1 MPPKKKSGS
10 ASEKAGKV
18 PKKAADS
25 SVENPAESVVKKSSD
40 RRREKKKPFPLVGI
54 GSSAGGLE
62 SIREF
67 FMAMPRTIPEMAF
80 VVVSHLDP
88 KHESILPDLIRKYT
102 TMEVFHV
109 ENGMKVEPRRVYV
122 IPPDADLALKD
133 DKLVLSRIETTS
145 IPKAPINH
153 FFRSLAEQWGE
164 MAVGIILSGMGSDGT
179 AGIQYIKNELGMAMA
194 QEPDTAKFN
203 GMPESV
209 IHSGLADYVLPPGEM
224 PEQLI
229 EYVRRGE
236 RGSSVT
242 IEEVPSDFLRK
253 IHDILRSKTG
263 HDFSHYKESTV
274 RRRVA
279 RRMNILG
286 ISQTPKY
293 LAYLRKDDDE
303 ARFLI
308 KDFLISVTRF
318 FRDPEAFESLKEKGF
333 PHIFKNRESG
343 DSLRVWV
350 AGCATGEEAYSVA
363 IILQEYLEEHKLQ
376 MNIQIFATDLDEDA
390 VGRARLGIYA
400 GDISED
406 VSPDRLDRFFSK
418 KDDHYRISPEIRER
432 LIFAPQSIIKDPP
445 FTRLDLICCRNFL
458 IYLDTQIQKKVLPLF
473 HYSLNPGGILFLGS
487 SESISYLAEYF
498 SMVDSH
504 WKIFRR
510 NDESSINIRDEEFP
524 LRIPPLTTTV
534 RLPERAGNLSS
545 LIEKTL
551 LDNFT
556 PSAIVIDSQ
565 GNIRYIHGMVSK
577 YLQHV
582 KGQVT
587 GYNAFEMAREGLKVF
602 LITSM
607 RKMRPDSEAIQ
618 TEVRIGRQAQALDA
632 RVTIS
637 PIMAKPSGLY
647 VVLFEELHKKPF
659 NSTEQ
664 QKDRGTGKETPARI
678 QALEQELQAT
688 KEGLVTTFEELESS
702 NEELRSANEEYQSTN
717 EELQSANEEL
727 YSSKEELQSLNEE
740 LETVNAELHEKM
752 REVEGAYDE
761 MSTMLDGLSMPV
773 IFLDPDLRIRRFS
786 SSAGMIVDLI
796 EADVGRPL
804 KQLSIKTEG
813 VDLQEEVRQVMETNN
828 PVVKMVRSSEGKWYR
843 MRIAPY
849 HTEKMP
855 RPGAVLIF
863 QDIDELGEV
872 SDQLET
878 VEVARRYMHGIFQ
891 TVREP
896 LLVLDRGLKV
906 ISANESFYRK
916 FLMSEN
922 VVIERSIFELGN
934 GQWDIPELRQLLE
947 KVLPEKESFEDFE
960 MQHVFPEIGKKK
972 MRLNARIIHEG
983 GVAKERILLAI
994 EDVTGEEGC

>member
-1 MPPKKKSGS
+1 MPAKKKPTA
-10 ASEKAGKV
+10 ASEKVGKA

-25 SVENPAESVVKKSSD
+25 SVENPAETVVKKPSGQ
-40 RRREKKKPFPLVGI
+40 RKKNKKPFPLVGI
-54 GSSAGGLE
+54 GASAGGLE
-62 SIREF
+62 SIRDF
-67 FMAMPRTIPEMAF
+67 FMAMPREIPNMAF

-88 KHESILPDLIRKYT
+88 NHESILPDLIRKYT
-102 TMEVFHV
+102 PMDVLHV
-109 ENGMKVEPRRVYV
+109 EDGMKVEPRQVYV

-133 DKLVLSRIETTS
+133 GKLVLSRIVPS
-145 IPKAPINH
+145 SGPKAPINH

-179 AGIQYIKNELGMAMA
+179 AGMQYIKNGLGMAMA

-224 PEQLI
+224 PEQLL
-229 EYVRRGE
+229 EYVHRGLK
-236 RGSSVT
+236 GTSVT
-242 IEEVPSDFLRK
+242 VEEVPADFLKK
-253 IHDILRSKTG
+253 IHEVLRNKTG

-274 RRRVA
+274 RRRIA

-286 ISQTPKY
+286 INQTPKY
-293 LAYLRKDDDE
+293 LAYLRKDVDE
-303 ARFLI
+303 ARFLV

-318 FRDPEAFESLKEKGF
+318 FRDPEAFETLKEKGF
-333 PHIFKNRESG
+333 PDIFRNKESG
-343 DSLRVWV
+343 DSVRVWV
-350 AGCATGEEAYSVA
+350 AGCASGEEAYSVA
-363 IILQEYLEEHKLQ
+363 IILQEYMEEHHLQ
-376 MNIQIFATDLDEDA
+376 INAQIFATDLDGDA
-390 VGRARLGIYA
+390 IERARAGIYA

-406 VSPDRLDRFFSK
+406 VAPGRLERFFSK
-418 KDDHYRISPEIRER
+418 KDDHYQVSPQIREK

-445 FTRLDLICCRNFL
+445 FTRMDLICCRNFL
-458 IYLDTQIQKKVLPLF
+458 IYLDTQIQKRVLPLF

-487 SESISYLAEYF
+487 SESISYLTDYF
-498 SMVDSH
+498 SLVDSH

-510 NDESSINIRDEEFP
+510 NSESNVDIRNEDFP
-524 LRIPPLTTTV
+524 LRIPPLATMARPPQKT
-534 RLPERAGNLSS
+534 GNLSS
-545 LIEKTL
+545 LVERTL

-556 PSAIVIDSQ
+556 PTAIVIDSR

-582 KGQVT
+582 TGQVS
-587 GYNAFEMAREGLKVF
+587 GYNAFEMAREGLKVH
-602 LITSM
+602 LITAM
-607 RKMRPDSEAIQ
+607 RKMRPDSEAVE
-618 TEVRIGRQAQALDA
+618 TEVRIGQDGQPINV

-637 PIMAKPSGLY
+637 PMGKKEAPGLY
-647 VVLFEELHKKPF
+647 VVLFKDLPEGIPKDI
-659 NSTEQ
+659 EQ
-664 QKDRGTGKETPARI
+664 TKDRGTEAGSPSRI

-761 MSTMLDGLSMPV
+761 MSRMLDSLSMPV

-804 KQLSIKTEG
+804 KQLSIKMEG
-813 VDLQEEVRQVMETNN
+813 VDLQEEVRQVMETHE
-828 PVVKMVRSSEGKWYR
+828 PAIKMVRTSEGKWYR
-843 MRIAPY
+843 MRIVPY
-849 HTEKMP
+849 QSEKSP

-863 QDIDELGEV
+863 QDINDLGDV

-878 VEVARRYMHGIFQ
+878 VEAARRYMHGIFQ

-896 LLVLDRGLKV
+896 LLVLDSRSEGI
-906 ISANESFYRK
+906 IS
-916 FLMSEN
+916 
-922 VVIERSIFELGN
+922 
-934 GQWDIPELRQLLE
+934 Q
-947 KVLPEKESFEDFE
+947 
-960 MQHVFPEIGKKK
+960 
-972 MRLNARIIHEG
+972 
-983 GVAKERILLAI
+983 
-994 EDVTGEEGC
+994 